1 MSINFQWCSVISRS
15 FLVLHSFDN
24 AQFVGSSLICVTWEI
39 SECIMDNE
47 TQNTVIVT
55 IVHMKELAYRMP
67 MTHMR
72 SGQIT
77 SRQKFVEI
85 YCL

>member
-1 MSINFQWCSVISRS
+1 
-15 FLVLHSFDN
+15 
-24 AQFVGSSLICVTWEI
+24 
-39 SECIMDNE
+39 MDNE